1 MSEKLR
7 REYDVEQRP
16 SYGTHKITP
25 TLTVPTMVVLLLVD
39 VGERLVRGGPIAGF
53 TVGVARGGR
62 RGDRGGR

>member
-1 MSEKLR
+1 M
-7 REYDVEQRP
+7 
-16 SYGTHKITP
+16 
-25 TLTVPTMVVLLLVD
+25 LLLVD